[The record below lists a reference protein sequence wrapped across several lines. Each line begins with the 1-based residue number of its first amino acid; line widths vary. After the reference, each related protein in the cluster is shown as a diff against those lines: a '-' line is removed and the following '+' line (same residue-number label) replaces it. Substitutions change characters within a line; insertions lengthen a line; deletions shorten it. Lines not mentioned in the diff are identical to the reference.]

1 MAQTPESIASDFDR
15 IALLPA
21 DPWDHNR
28 LYHGVLLR
36 QVPAQARDALEIGC
50 GTGELTLKLAARV
63 GHVVAVDLSPEMLA
77 AARWRCAPAGN
88 VELIQAD
95 AVALPLGRESFD
107 VVASVATLHHLP
119 LADIF
124 ARVSRALRP
133 GGVFLAL
140 DIANDHSFT
149 GVARSAVAFPL
160 NILGRLAATGHLRP
174 STEARAAWEAHGAT
188 DVYPPLRDVR
198 RLAAEL
204 LPGSRVRV
212 HLYWRWSLIWRKPA

>member
-1 MAQTPESIASDFDR
+1 VAQTLSSIASDFDR
-15 IALLPA
+15 IAHLPS
-21 DPWDHNR
+21 DRWDHNR
-28 LYHGVLLR
+28 LYHDVLLR
-36 QVPAQARDALEIGC
+36 ALPSKARDALEIGC

-63 GHVVAVDLSPEMLA
+63 ARVVGVDLSPEMLA
-77 AARWRCAPAGN
+77 AARRRCAAAGN

-95 AVALPLGRESFD
+95 FVALPLERESFD

-119 LADIF
+119 LAEIF

-140 DIANDHSFT
+140 DIANERSLT
-149 GVARSAVAFPL
+149 GVARSALAFPL
-160 NILGRLAATGHLRP
+160 NILGRLATTGRPRP
-174 STEARAAWEAHGAT
+174 SAEARAAWEAHGAT
-188 DVYPPLRDVR
+188 DVYPPLADVR
-198 RLAAEL
+198 RFAGEL